1 MIPDLPP
8 IAWVAIILGGS
19 LLILVSSY
27 CVFAP
32 WLSRIN
38 GGRFTK
44 EAGPM
49 ADAEQSAWDAYHET
63 GKFPGVDEKTLK
75 APGWEN
81 ARIGEKTKAFK

>member
-8 IAWVAIILGGS
+8 IAWAAIILGG
-19 LLILVSSY
+19 LLAAVVSGY

-49 ADAEQSAWDAYHET
+49 ADAEQAAWETYHET
-63 GKFPGVDEKTLK
+63 GTFPGVDEETLK

-81 ARIGEKTKAFK
+81 ARMVSPGKAFR